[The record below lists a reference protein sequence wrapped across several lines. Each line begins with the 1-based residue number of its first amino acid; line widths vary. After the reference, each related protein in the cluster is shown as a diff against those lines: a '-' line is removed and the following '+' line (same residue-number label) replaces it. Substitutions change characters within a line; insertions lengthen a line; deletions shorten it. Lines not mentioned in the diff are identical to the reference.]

1 MPDRVILIA
10 AVTVDG
16 YIARHN
22 LEITSWSQDLK
33 LFKNQTMGCPVIMG
47 SNTFKTLANELAGRE
62 NIVVS
67 RKDNPRQVLS
77 NIKTGKCFVI
87 GGGKTYFRF
96 LKYITDVFITPHPY
110 VFGSGVPLFSG
121 ENIPEVRLDFERL
134 LEVNKSRGIFQ
145 YQYKVKNIVE

>member
-22 LEITSWSQDLK
+22 LEITNWSQDLK
-33 LFKNQTMGCPVIMG
+33 LFKDQTMGCPVIMG
-47 SNTFKTLANELAGRE
+47 SNTFKTLANELDGRE

-67 RKDNPRQVLS
+67 RKDNPGQVLS
-77 NIKTGKCFVI
+77 NIKAEKCFII
-87 GGGKTYFRF
+87 GGGKTYYRF
-96 LKYITDVFITPHPY
+96 LKHITDVFITPHPY

-121 ENIPEVRLDFERL
+121 KNIPEVRLDFERL
-134 LEVNKSRGIFQ
+134 LEVNKSMGIFQ
-145 YQYKVKNIVE
+145 YQYKVKNIVD

>member
-22 LEITSWSQDLK
+22 LEITNWSQDLK
-33 LFKNQTMGCPVIMG
+33 LFKDQTMGCPVIMG
-47 SNTFKTLANELAGRE
+47 SNTFKTLANELGGRE
-62 NIVVS
+62 NIVIS
-67 RKDNPRQVLS
+67 RKDHPGQVLS
-77 NIKTGKCFVI
+77 NIKAEKCFVI

-96 LKYITDVFITPHPY
+96 LNYITDVFVTPHPY

-121 ENIPEVRLDFERL
+121 EHIPEVKLHFERL
-134 LEVNKSRGIFQ
+134 LEVNKSMGIFQ
-145 YQYKVKNIVE
+145 YQYKVKNIVD

>member
-22 LEITSWSQDLK
+22 LEITNWSQDLK
-33 LFKNQTMGCPVIMG
+33 LFKDQTMGCPVIMG
-47 SNTFKTLANELAGRE
+47 SNTFKTLANELGGRE

-67 RKDNPRQVLS
+67 RKDNPGQVLS
-77 NIKTGKCFVI
+77 NIKAEKCFII
-87 GGGKTYFRF
+87 GGGKTYYRF
-96 LKYITDVFITPHPY
+96 LKHITDVFITPHPY
-110 VFGSGVPLFSG
+110 VFGSGVPLLSG
-121 ENIPEVRLDFERL
+121 KNIPEVRLDFQRL

-145 YQYKVKNIVE
+145 YQYKVKNIVD

>member
-1 MPDRVILIA
+1 MPERVILIA

-22 LEITSWSQDLK
+22 LEITNWSQDLK
-33 LFKNQTMGCPVIMG
+33 LFKDQTMGCPVIMG
-47 SNTFKTLANELAGRE
+47 SNTFKTLPNELAGRE

-67 RKDNPRQVLS
+67 RKDNPSQVLS
-77 NIKTGKCFVI
+77 NIKSEKCFVI

-96 LKYITDVFITPHPY
+96 LEYTTDVFITPDPY

-145 YQYKVKNIVE
+145 YQYKVKNIVD

>member
-1 MPDRVILIA
+1 MPGRVILIA

-22 LEITSWSQDLK
+22 LEITSWSQDLR
-33 LFKNQTMGCPVIMG
+33 LFKNQTMGYPVIMG
-47 SNTFKTLANELAGRE
+47 SNTFETLGNELDGRE
-62 NIVVS
+62 NIIVG
-67 RKDNPRQVLS
+67 RKDNPSQVLS
-77 NIKTGKCFVI
+77 NIKAEKCFVI

-121 ENIPEVRLDFERL
+121 KNIPEVRLDFERL
-134 LEVNKSRGIFQ
+134 LEVNKSMGIFQ

>member
-22 LEITSWSQDLK
+22 LEITNWSQDLK
-33 LFKNQTMGCPVIMG
+33 LFKDQTMGCPVIMG
-47 SNTFKTLANELAGRE
+47 SNTFNTLPNKLVGRE

-77 NIKTGKCFVI
+77 NIKAEKCFVI
-87 GGGKTYFRF
+87 GGGKT
-96 LKYITDVFITPHPY
+96 
-110 VFGSGVPLFSG
+110 
-121 ENIPEVRLDFERL
+121 
-134 LEVNKSRGIFQ
+134 
-145 YQYKVKNIVE
+145 

>member
-1 MPDRVILIA
+1 MPDRVILVA

-22 LEITSWSQDLK
+22 LEITNWSQDLK
-33 LFKNQTMGCPVIMG
+33 LFKDQTMGCPVIMG
-47 SNTFKTLANELAGRE
+47 SNTFKTLANELDGRE
-62 NIVVS
+62 NIIVS
-67 RKDNPRQVLS
+67 RKDNPGQILS
-77 NIKTGKCFVI
+77 NINTGKCFVI

-121 ENIPEVRLDFERL
+121 KNIPEVRLDFERL
-134 LEVNKSRGIFQ
+134 LEVNKSMGIFQ

>member
-22 LEITSWSQDLK
+22 LEITNWSQDLK
-33 LFKNQTMGCPVIMG
+33 LFKDQTMGCPVIMG
-47 SNTFKTLANELAGRE
+47 SNTFKTLPNKLAGRE

-77 NIKTGKCFVI
+77 NIKAEKCFVI
-87 GGGKTYFRF
+87 GGGKTYCRF
-96 LKYITDVFITPHPY
+96 LKHITDVFITPHPY

-121 ENIPEVRLDFERL
+121 ENIPEVRLDFIRL

>member
-22 LEITSWSQDLK
+22 LEITDWSQDLK
-33 LFKNQTMGCPVIMG
+33 LFKVQTMGYPVIMG
-47 SNTFKTLANELAGRE
+47 SNTFETLGNELDGRE
-62 NIVVS
+62 NIIVG
-67 RKDNPRQVLS
+67 RIDNPSQVLS
-77 NIKTGKCFVI
+77 NIKAEKCFVI
-87 GGGKTYFRF
+87 GGGKTYLRF
-96 LKYITDVFITPHPY
+96 LKHITDLFITPHPY

-121 ENIPEVRLDFERL
+121 KNIPEVRLDFQRL

-145 YQYKVKNIVE
+145 YQYKVKNIVD

>member
-1 MPDRVILIA
+1 MPGRVILIA

-22 LEITSWSQDLK
+22 LEITSWSQDLR
-33 LFKNQTMGCPVIMG
+33 LFKNQTMGYPVIMG
-47 SNTFKTLANELAGRE
+47 SNTFETLGNELDGRE
-62 NIVVS
+62 NIIVG
-67 RKDNPRQVLS
+67 RIDNPSQVLS
-77 NIKTGKCFVI
+77 NIKAEKCFVI

-145 YQYKVKNIVE
+145 YQYKVKNIVD

>member
-22 LEITSWSQDLK
+22 LETTNWSQDLK

-47 SNTFKTLANELAGRE
+47 SNTFKTLANELGGRE

-67 RKDNPRQVLS
+67 RKDNPR
-77 NIKTGKCFVI
+77 IKYYQI
-87 GGGKTYFRF
+87 LRQ
-96 LKYITDVFITPHPY
+96 
-110 VFGSGVPLFSG
+110 GSVS
-121 ENIPEVRLDFERL
+121 
-134 LEVNKSRGIFQ
+134 
-145 YQYKVKNIVE
+145 

>member
-22 LEITSWSQDLK
+22 LEITNWSQDLK
-33 LFKNQTMGCPVIMG
+33 LFKDQTMGCPVIMG
-47 SNTFKTLANELAGRE
+47 SNTFKTLANELGGRE

-67 RKDNPRQVLS
+67 RKDNPGQVLS
-77 NIKTGKCFVI
+77 NIKAEKCFII
-87 GGGKTYFRF
+87 GGGKTYYRF
-96 LKYITDVFITPHPY
+96 LKHITDVFITPHPY

-121 ENIPEVRLDFERL
+121 KNIPEVRLDFERL

-145 YQYKVKNIVE
+145 YQYKVKNTVE

>member
-22 LEITSWSQDLK
+22 LEITNWSQDLK
-33 LFKNQTMGCPVIMG
+33 LFKVQTMGYPVIMG
-47 SNTFKTLANELAGRE
+47 SNTFKTLTKVLGGRE
-62 NIVVS
+62 NIVVH
-67 RKDNPRQVLS
+67 RKDNPGQILS
-77 NIKTGKCFVI
+77 SIKARKCFVI

-110 VFGSGVPLFSG
+110 VFGSGVPLFLG

-134 LEVNKSRGIFQ
+134 LEINKRRGIFQ
-145 YQYKVKNIVE
+145 YQYKVKNIID

>member
-22 LEITSWSQDLK
+22 LEITNWSQDLK
-33 LFKNQTMGCPVIMG
+33 LFKDQTMGCPVIMG
-47 SNTFKTLANELAGRE
+47 SNTFKTLANELGGRE

-67 RKDNPRQVLS
+67 RKDNPGQVLS
-77 NIKTGKCFVI
+77 NIKAEKCFII
-87 GGGKTYFRF
+87 GGGKTYYRF
-96 LKYITDVFITPHPY
+96 LKHITDVFITPHPY
-110 VFGSGVPLFSG
+110 VFGSGVPLFLG

>member
-22 LEITSWSQDLK
+22 LERIKWSQDLK
-33 LFKNQTMGCPVIMG
+33 LFKSQTMGFPVIMG
-47 SNTFKTLANELAGRE
+47 SNTFKALANELDGRE

-67 RKDNPRQVLS
+67 RKDNPSQILS
-77 NIKTGKCFVI
+77 NIKAGKCFVI
-87 GGGKTYFRF
+87 GGGKTYSRF
-96 LKYITDVFITPHPY
+96 LEYTTDVFITPHPY

-121 ENIPEVRLDFERL
+121 ENIPEVRLNFERL

-145 YQYKVKNIVE
+145 YQYKVKVIVD

>member
-22 LEITSWSQDLK
+22 LEIINWSQDLK
-33 LFKNQTMGCPVIMG
+33 LFKYQTMGCPVIMG
-47 SNTFKTLANELAGRE
+47 SNTFNTLANELSGRE

-67 RKDNPRQVLS
+67 RKDNPGQILS
-77 NIKTGKCFVI
+77 NIKAEKCFVI

-96 LKYITDVFITPHPY
+96 LKYITDAFITPHPY

-121 ENIPEVRLDFERL
+121 KNIPEVRLDFERL

-145 YQYKVKNIVE
+145 YQYKVKNIVD